1 MWHETP
7 LDFEALESWL
17 HARLGQSIEVHVI
30 AERSTVGFVQG
41 AIDRVMRFESDAS
54 EGLMVD
60 GGAGTWSLELAQE
73 EFVSA
78 RVSPVPDGLTG
89 CQLLVT
95 MRHHRLMLDLP
106 GSSAE

>member
-17 HARLGQSIEVHVI
+17 HARLGQSTEVHVVT
-30 AERSTVGFVQG
+30 ERSTVGFVRG
-41 AIDRVMRFESDAS
+41 TIDRVMRFESDAS
-54 EGLMVD
+54 EGLIVD

-73 EFVSA
+73 EFVAA
-78 RVSPVPDGLTG
+78 RVSPAPDSPTG

-95 MRHHRLMLDLP
+95 MRHYQFMLDL
-106 GSSAE
+106 